1 MSEQNNKKK
10 IAVGAFITIG
20 LAILIVGIFTI
31 GGQRKAFIKTFP
43 LQAVF
48 EDAQGLQAGNNVWLS
63 GIKVGTVKKVAFA
76 GSTGVEVIMN
86 VDQQARGHIHKDA
99 KVRIG
104 TDGLVGN
111 KIVIIEGGTPS
122 LPIVADNEN
131 LTGQHYGGMDE
142 LMGTL
147 QANNANLLAIT
158 GNLKTVSQKLAE
170 GQGTLGQLINDP
182 ALGNDLRA
190 SINNLQTAS
199 AGSEKIIRNL
209 QEYTAGLRR
218 PGSLAEQLVTD
229 TTVFANL
236 KATVA
241 RLNDAAASASAFT
254 EKIKSTGDDINK
266 GLSDPNTP
274 IGLLL
279 HDQETADN
287 LQRTIKNLRLSSKE
301 LADDLE
307 AVQHN
312 WLLRG
317 FFRKREKR

>member
-1 MSEQNNKKK
+1 MSEQKNKKQ
-10 IAVGAFITIG
+10 IAVGVFITIG

-76 GSTGVEVIMN
+76 GTSGVEVIMN
-86 VDQQARGHIHKDA
+86 VDQQAKEHIHKDA
-99 KVRIG
+99 KVRIS
-104 TDGLVGN
+104 TDGLVGS
-111 KIVIIEGGTPS
+111 KIVIIEGGTASAPV
-122 LPIVADNEN
+122 VANNEK
-131 LTGQHYGGMDE
+131 LSGQHYGGTDE
-142 LMGTL
+142 MLATL
-147 QANNANLLAIT
+147 QANNTNLLAIT

-182 ALGNDLRA
+182 TLGNDLRA
-190 SINNLQTAS
+190 SINNLQAAS
-199 AGSEKIIRNL
+199 AGSEKVIRHL
-209 QEYTAGLRR
+209 QDYTADLRK
-218 PGSLAEQLVTD
+218 PGTLAGQLVTD
-229 TTVFANL
+229 TTVFADL

-241 RLNDAAASASAFT
+241 RLNDAAGSASAFT
-254 EKIKSTGDDINK
+254 EKIKSTGDDISR

-274 IGLLL
+274 VGLLL

-317 FFRKREKR
+317 FFKKREK

>member
-1 MSEQNNKKK
+1 MSEQNNKKQ

-20 LAILIVGIFTI
+20 LAILIIGIFTI
-31 GGQRKAFIKTFP
+31 GGQRKAFVRTFP
-43 LQAVF
+43 LEASF
-48 EDAQGLQAGNNVWLS
+48 EDAQGLQSGNNVWLS

-76 GSTGVEVIMN
+76 GGTGVDVVMN
-86 VDQQARGHIHKDA
+86 VEQGARDHIHKDA

-122 LPIVADNEN
+122 APVVSDNEK
-131 LTGQHYGGMDE
+131 LAGQHYGGMDE
-142 LMGTL
+142 MLGTL
-147 QANNANLLAIT
+147 QANNANLLVIT

-170 GQGTLGQLINDP
+170 GQGTLGQLISDP
-182 ALGNDLRA
+182 TLGDGLKA
-190 SINNLQTAS
+190 SISNLQAAS
-199 AGSEKIIRNL
+199 AGSQKVIRNL
-209 QEYTAGLRR
+209 QDYTAGLHR

-229 TTVFANL
+229 TTVFASL

-254 EKIKSTGDDINK
+254 EKMESAGDDIHK

-274 IGLLL
+274 VGLLL

-287 LQRTIKNLRLSSKE
+287 LQRTIKNLRVSSKE

-317 FFRKREKR
+317 FFKKRK

>member
-1 MSEQNNKKK
+1 MSEQNNKKQ

-31 GGQRKAFIKTFP
+31 GGQRKAFVKTFP
-43 LQAVF
+43 LQAGF

-76 GSTGVEVIMN
+76 GGTGVDIIMN
-86 VDQQARGHIHKDA
+86 VDRQAREHIHKDA
-99 KVRIG
+99 RVRIG

-111 KIVIIEGGTPS
+111 KIVIIDGGTPS
-122 LPIVADNEN
+122 APVVTDNER
-131 LTGQHYGGMDE
+131 LTGLHNGGTDE
-142 LMGTL
+142 MLATL
-147 QANNANLLAIT
+147 QANNANLLVIT
-158 GNLKTVSQKLAE
+158 GNLKTVSQKLAD

-182 ALGNDLRA
+182 TLGNDLRA
-190 SINNLQTAS
+190 SISNLQAAS
-199 AGSEKIIRNL
+199 AGSQKVIRHL
-209 QEYTAGLRR
+209 QDYTAGLQR
-218 PGSLAEQLVTD
+218 PGTLAQQLVTD

-236 KATVA
+236 KATMV
-241 RLNDAAASASAFT
+241 RLNDAANSASAFT
-254 EKIKSTGDDINK
+254 EKIKTAGDDITK

-274 IGLLL
+274 VGLLL

-287 LQRTIKNLRLSSKE
+287 LQRTIKNLRVSSKE

-317 FFRKREKR
+317 FFKKRDK